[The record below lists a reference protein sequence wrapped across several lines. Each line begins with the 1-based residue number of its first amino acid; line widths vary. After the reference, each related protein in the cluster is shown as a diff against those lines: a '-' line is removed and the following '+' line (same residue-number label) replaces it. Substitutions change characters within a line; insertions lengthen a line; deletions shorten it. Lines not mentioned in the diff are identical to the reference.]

1 MIASSTASA
10 PQGQGPTSL
19 IHRIA
24 EGLDADPDVVRREP
38 TLAQFVTSLRRGQA
52 RERVDGLRVSET
64 DAGVRVYAEIT
75 VRRERSLL
83 EIHRRLR
90 DAVEAAVLEQTGRA
104 PALLDLTILGTE

>member
-1 MIASSTASA
+1 MIASSTAAA

-75 VRRERSLL
+75 VRRGRSLL
-83 EIHRRLR
+83 DIHRRLSE
-90 DAVEAAVLEQTGRA
+90 AVREAVRSQTGQA
-104 PALLDLTILGTE
+104 PTLLALTILGTE